1 MDEPWLRDLLDRAT
15 ASEPPIG
22 PLALNALRAGIKRR
36 RRRRAQGT
44 VACMAAVA
52 LIGGAAAVT
61 TTGTPRNPPA
71 APPKH
76 TGPSTTY
83 VLSGEGN
90 LYAIPNAT
98 KVRSKKLLLPGG
110 RQVMV
115 ITPNGKT
122 IYVSG
127 DEPNAVIPVSTAT
140 ETVEKPIEFGRQV
153 PQEMVVTPNGK
164 TVYVL
169 PLGGNE
175 IIPIATAT
183 NTLEKPIKVG
193 QGLGGPFQMVI
204 TPDGKTL
211 YVTWPNLRGTGPAY
225 VVPISTA
232 TNTREKAIKIANAS
246 FIELV
251 MSPDGANVYA
261 LAQLRSMRGIEIIPI
276 ATATNTAGK
285 PVSVGTADGAV
296 YISPNG
302 QLLYL
307 VRYGLNQ
314 TTDVIPFSTATG
326 TLGKPIKIDS
336 SVYAI
341 AFSPDGSTAYAA
353 SQLPQKPAVNCTGQ
367 TGVVTPISTATNLP
381 GRALRVACDP
391 YALAV
396 TPDGKT
402 VWVGSRNWV
411 TPISTATDKPGK
423 PITFRGSLVALI
435 EGPTP

>member
-61 TTGTPRNPPA
+61 TTGTPHNPPA
-71 APPKH
+71 GPPKY

-98 KVRSKKLLLPGG
+98 KVRSKKILLPGG
-110 RQVMV
+110 REVMA

-127 DEPNAVIPVSTAT
+127 DEPNAVIPFSTAT
-140 ETVEKPIEFGRQV
+140 DTVEKPIEFGRQV

-175 IIPIATAT
+175 IIPISTAT

-193 QGLGGPFQMVI
+193 QGLGGPFEMVI

-211 YVTWPNLRGTGPAY
+211 YVTWPNLRGSGPAY

-246 FIELV
+246 FVWLV
-251 MSPDGANVYA
+251 MNPDGRNVYA
-261 LAQLRSMRGIEIIPI
+261 FAQSRPASGTEIIPI

-285 PVSVGTADGAV
+285 PLRLDAFDSSGYIAPDGQV
-296 YISPNG
+296 
-302 QLLYL
+302 LYL
-307 VRYGLNQ
+307 VKYGTTQ

-326 TLGKPIKIDS
+326 TLGKPIKIDGFI
-336 SVYAI
+336 YAV
-341 AFSPDGSTAYAA
+341 AFTPDSSTAYVA
-353 SQLPQKPAVNCTGQ
+353 SEPAQEPSATCSGQ

-402 VWVGSRNWV
+402 VWVGSRDWV

-423 PITFRGSLVALI
+423 PITFRGDLVTI
-435 EGPTP
+435 VEGPTP